1 MSIGMLVLALLLSAE
16 SEKETDSDNEAVRH
30 EKAAALMKMGVE
42 FRRQGEHAEA
52 LRRFQLAHE
61 LAPSG
66 QTMVQIGLAEQSL
79 QRWGASE
86 EHLSRG
92 LLQSDAWVAKF
103 RNVIDAALTT
113 VRGHI
118 GVLEITGPAG
128 ALVSVAGVSKGTL
141 PIDEIRVNE
150 GSTIVVIADHGSP
163 PWSRV
168 VTVRGGTRTTVMY
181 ARPVVASAPSAAAAV
196 CPHQEMAKASAVAT
210 DQRWRDVVGGGL
222 VGAGLVSVGF
232 GSYALWKSESTAPG
246 WVGVSVGGATI
257 LGGLLVLFSR
267 DAGSGNKVAFGVTPA
282 GIFARGRF

>member
-1 MSIGMLVLALLLSAE
+1 MRP
-16 SEKETDSDNEAVRH
+16 VRH

-66 QTMVQIGLAEQSL
+66 QTMVQVGLAEQSL
-79 QRWGASE
+79 QRWVAAE

-168 VTVRGGTRTTVMY
+168 VTVRGGTRTTVMC
-181 ARPVVASAPSAAAAV
+181 ARPSWRAPRERQRQYVRIRKWRKRVPSPPTSAGVTSWAEDWWVPVSSPWGSGHMPFGKTIRPLQDGWASALARRRSWEDCWCCFRAT
-196 CPHQEMAKASAVAT
+196 QVAGT
-210 DQRWRDVVGGGL
+210 RW
-222 VGAGLVSVGF
+222 
-232 GSYALWKSESTAPG
+232 
-246 WVGVSVGGATI
+246 
-257 LGGLLVLFSR
+257 LL
-267 DAGSGNKVAFGVTPA
+267 A
-282 GIFARGRF
+282 

>member
-128 ALVSVAGVSKGTL
+128 ALVQG
-141 PIDEIRVNE
+141 
-150 GSTIVVIADHGSP
+150 H
-163 PWSRV
+163 
-168 VTVRGGTRTTVMY
+168 
-181 ARPVVASAPSAAAAV
+181 
-196 CPHQEMAKASAVAT
+196 
-210 DQRWRDVVGGGL
+210 
-222 VGAGLVSVGF
+222 
-232 GSYALWKSESTAPG
+232 TANRRNTG
-246 WVGVSVGGATI
+246 E
-257 LGGLLVLFSR
+257 
-267 DAGSGNKVAFGVTPA
+267 
-282 GIFARGRF
+282 